1 MLFSPRSIATIVACN
16 AFGLA
21 LLSPATAQIVTE
33 TVQPDRLDEA
43 PLPSTGREAPTAPI
57 ASTRIEA
64 APQTAQDTITTISV
78 VGSSLPEAT
87 FAEAIAPFIGAPLD
101 AGELRKL
108 ADAVSAVYADTD
120 IALYTILVP
129 QQDFSGGEVKL
140 AAIEN
145 HIDEVILSDTEGRSE
160 LTRSYAAAMAAAR
173 PLTRSALER
182 YLILMNAIPGART
195 TPRVLTGDRVNTVK
209 VALDTKKEPIES
221 ELAIT
226 TRGAA
231 RLGRTQLKG
240 SLYLNG
246 WSHEG
251 AQTRLT
257 VASSSDF
264 ERYLSASAGHSHTF
278 GPSGTTLSGT
288 IGYVRTRPEGFAADG
303 DAVIAGVQTT
313 IPVVRTMRRQ
323 VTLGFG
329 MDGVDS
335 ENALFGQVVS
345 NDSTRVVRASV
356 QASNK
361 VGKTTLAGGAS
372 FSQGLDALGADI
384 TNRTFA
390 SARFTKVSA
399 NAVATRPVG
408 DDWRVTMSAKAQ
420 YSRNRLPGSELVSF
434 GGDRFGRAFETG
446 AVSGD
451 SGIAA
456 AVEMA
461 RTLRGETRFVKGSEL
476 YAFADRGQT
485 WFTDRPG
492 IALPDRGFASAGA
505 GLRIRLS
512 EKSHLNIEAA
522 RPIDIPGDEPRQDD
536 WRLAFSVRS
545 SF

>member
-1 MLFSPRSIATIVACN
+1 MLFSPRTIATIVALN
-16 AFGLA
+16 ALSLA

-43 PLPSTGREAPTAPI
+43 PLPQTGRETPAPPLS
-57 ASTRIEA
+57 STRVEA
-64 APQTAQDTITTISV
+64 APAPSQATISAIRV
-78 VGSSLPEAT
+78 VGSSLPEAA
-87 FAEAIAPFIGAPLD
+87 FAGAIAPFMGAPLN
-101 AGELRKL
+101 AQELGKL
-108 ADAVSAVYADTD
+108 ADAVSAVYDDTD

-129 QQDFSGGEVKL
+129 QQDFSDGLVRL

-145 HIDEVILSDTEGRSE
+145 HIDEVILSDAEGKSD

-182 YLILMNAIPGART
+182 YLILMNAIPGATT

-209 VALDTKKEPIES
+209 VALDTKKEPVES

-278 GPSGTTLSGT
+278 GPSGATVAAT
-288 IGYVRTRPEGFAADG
+288 IGYVRTRPEGFGTDG
-303 DAVIAGVQTT
+303 DAMIAGVQTT
-313 IPVVRTMRRQ
+313 IPLVRTMRRQ
-323 VTLGFG
+323 VTLGIG
-329 MDGVDS
+329 IDGIDS
-335 ENALFGQVVS
+335 ENALFGQVIS
-345 NDSTRVVRASV
+345 NDSTRVFRASV

-384 TNRTFA
+384 TNKTFA

-399 NAVATRPVG
+399 NAIAMRPVG
-408 DDWRVTMSAKAQ
+408 DDWRVTMSAKGQ
-420 YSRNRLPGSELVSF
+420 YTQNRLPGSELVSF
-434 GGDRFGRAFETG
+434 GGDRFGRAFENG
-446 AVSGD
+446 ALSGD

-456 AVEMA
+456 AVEIG

-492 IALPDRGFASAGA
+492 LVLPDRGFASVGA
-505 GLRIRLS
+505 GVRIS
-512 EKSHLNIEAA
+512 IAEKSQLGVEAA
-522 RPIDIPGDEPRQDD
+522 KPIDIPGDEPSQDD
-536 WRLAFSVRS
+536 WRLAFSLRS